1 MMQGVFW
8 SMVVLSILTAF
19 TQGKAQETSAA
30 LLESAQ
36 GSVKMMLTMLG
47 SMALWSGLMEIL
59 VQSGDVRRMGRLL
72 RRMLGRTRIPDES
85 ALDDVGMNLAA
96 NMLGLGNAATPA
108 GIRAAQKLAA
118 QGESGLRMLA
128 MLLVVNNSSVQ
139 ILPTTVMTLRQAAG
153 AANPADIWGVTMV
166 SSGAATVTAIVLMM
180 LCHSMQDRRRRR
192 QNAACGG
199 AASAECR
206 AVHHGAR
213 QEQGR

>member
-72 RRMLGRTRIPDES
+72 RRMLGRTRILDES

-199 AASAECR
+199 ATSTGCR